1 MNTIL
6 TSIRTAALAAI
17 TLCLLFSTAPANA
30 GPGDALAFN
39 ATAGQCVTATIPTL
53 ASNYT
58 ITAWVYLVAGGD
70 YLTIRVG
77 VLGATNCGG
86 SIEVTIQNQVYPG
99 LDLPDQYLMLGRCGF
114 FNSVCSVNP
123 VPLDQWVHL
132 AVTVDM
138 YQQVNYYINGVFDS
152 TWDGTGRDLSLGPNI
167 SLADNNVRMFNGTL
181 DEVQIW
187 RTALSQ
193 PEIQAGMSE
202 TPDVSDT
209 NLVAYWAFNDG
220 SGTTAT
226 NSAKATGSACDGTL
240 VNSPAWSLS
249 SVPFVP
255 DATTGG
261 AVNIGPAGATLTGT
275 VNPCNLPAIA
285 CFQWGAD
292 TNYGNFTGVQS
303 FSADNASLASS
314 AVLSNLTRGVT
325 YHFQLMATNSA
336 GGTLGGDQSFTTPGV
351 PCAITGWCVANAGE
365 FQLQFTSAAGSAY
378 TVLCATN
385 VGAPLTN
392 WVSLGPV
399 TETAPGQY
407 QFTDL
412 AATNHSARFY
422 LLRQP

>member
-6 TSIRTAALAAI
+6 SSIRTAVPAAI
-17 TLCLLFSTAPANA
+17 TLSLLFSIAPANA
-30 GPGDALAFN
+30 GPGDALAFD
-39 ATAGQCVTATIPTL
+39 ARTGQCVIATIPAL

-58 ITAWVYLVAGGD
+58 IMAWVDLPTGGD
-70 YLTIRVG
+70 YLHARVG

-86 SIEVTIQNQVYPG
+86 SIEVTVQNQVYPG
-99 LDLPDQYLMLGRCGF
+99 MDLPDQYLMLGRCGS
-114 FNSVCSVNP
+114 FNSPCSVNP
-123 VPLDQWVHL
+123 VPLNQWAHL

-138 YQQVNYYINGVFDS
+138 YQQVSYYINGVFDS

-167 SLADNNVRMFNGTL
+167 SMADNNVRTFNGTL

-193 PEIQAGMSE
+193 TEIQDGMSQ

-220 SGTTAT
+220 SGTNAT
-226 NSAKATGSACDGTL
+226 NSAEATGSACDGKL
-240 VNSPAWSLS
+240 DCHAWVLS

-261 AVNIGPAGATLTGT
+261 AVNVGSAGATLTGT
-275 VNPCNLPAIA
+275 LNPCNLPAIA

-292 TNYGNFTGVQS
+292 TNYGSFTGTQNL
-303 FSADNASLASS
+303 SATNASLASS
-314 AVLSNLTRGVT
+314 AVLSNLTPGVT

-336 GGTLGGDQSFTTPGV
+336 GFTLGGDQSFTTAGV
-351 PCAITGWCVANAGE
+351 PCAITGWGMAPAGE
-365 FQLQFTSAAGSAY
+365 FQLQFSGATGSTYA
-378 TVLCATN
+378 VLCTTN
-385 VGAPLTN
+385 VGAPLSN
-392 WVSLGPV
+392 WVSLG
-399 TETAPGQY
+399 TASETAPGQY
-407 QFTDL
+407 QFTDS
-412 AATNHSARFY
+412 AATNQPARFY